1 MFPEPDFIRTILTLA
16 KTPEGYK
23 PNSINLNKVL
33 KVKTDF
39 LSFGKDTRRLNL
51 TIFTFTRTLE
61 D

>member
-23 PNSINLNKVL
+23 PNSINIYKVL
-33 KVKTDF
+33 KVK
-39 LSFGKDTRRLNL
+39 LKL
-51 TIFTFTRTLE
+51 TLLALTKTPE